1 MGKNTPNFTQADFEN
16 QFEFFGFSHGASTF
30 GQNNESTRK
39 VATQVA
45 GALTIENNGNDEVYL
60 GAEMGWSLYSID
72 PDTRKKELENAPELH
87 WGKKHKMGAVW
98 KVIPYGERS
107 YFLHDAL
114 TQTFED
120 KYAEYANDFSVLID
134 ENRSQHLDNAVRLGL
149 LMRLL
154 VSLASYTGIVTAIE
168 HGWVGPHMPADF
180 ARMSFDFGYS
190 NPSWKK
196 IEDEVD
202 PWELAHG
209 MIQYN
214 PANRQLTFRSHEHT
228 SPEEKRQRARFY
240 EFLAA
245 KHGFFGDM
253 YGRGMLRGSR
263 KFLDTVACRT
273 LRGMIS
279 SDREYAAGDI
289 GDLFAGDSEQVAPAT
304 VPGAA
309 NRINTQFNLNALIGT
324 MLAMQSNVGPDL
336 FRLAVQAWQEVHKK
350 NVVMALSSAIRG
362 EKWEALLR
370 LH

>member
-134 ENRSQHLDNAVRLGL
+134 ENRSLVPLLQAARIQVRYEEARDGHNWENWRDRLREGL
-149 LMRLL
+149 SWVFPGPLMF
-154 VSLASYTGIVTAIE
+154 V
-168 HGWVGPHMPADF
+168 
-180 ARMSFDFGYS
+180 
-190 NPSWKK
+190 
-196 IEDEVD
+196 
-202 PWELAHG
+202 
-209 MIQYN
+209 
-214 PANRQLTFRSHEHT
+214 
-228 SPEEKRQRARFY
+228 Y
-240 EFLAA
+240 E
-245 KHGFFGDM
+245 
-253 YGRGMLRGSR
+253 
-263 KFLDTVACRT
+263 
-273 LRGMIS
+273 
-279 SDREYAAGDI
+279 
-289 GDLFAGDSEQVAPAT
+289 
-304 VPGAA
+304 
-309 NRINTQFNLNALIGT
+309 
-324 MLAMQSNVGPDL
+324 
-336 FRLAVQAWQEVHKK
+336 
-350 NVVMALSSAIRG
+350 
-362 EKWEALLR
+362 
-370 LH
+370 